1 MTSGYEEEI
10 RTTLYEKMKEVEIN
24 EKKVVMKGGGEENS
38 GCLIGYAEPGEDQ
51 LANGLFVG
59 RAIVG

>member
-1 MTSGYEEEI
+1 MTSGYEREI
-10 RTTLYEKMKEVEIN
+10 RTTIYEKMKEVEIN
-24 EKKVVMKGGGEENS
+24 EKKVIMKGKKENS
-38 GCLIGYAEPGEDQ
+38 GCLIGYAEPTEDQ